1 MGPSGGCGEDA
12 ACGGTPPAA
21 ACPGTILPCSL
32 MKRNRERELCWRF
45 RNEVFETVSIASNL
59 QEVMCWIQEE
69 EMFPVLS
76 SAAVLCR
83 EREKERAENWEALL
97 TFIRG

>member
-32 MKRNRERELCWRF
+32 MKRKRESCAGVSAMKFSRRF
-45 RNEVFETVSIASNL
+45 
-59 QEVMCWIQEE
+59 
-69 EMFPVLS
+69 
-76 SAAVLCR
+76 
-83 EREKERAENWEALL
+83 
-97 TFIRG
+97 